1 MGFKVIRSK
10 DYQYVGRKDLYYVF
24 KDLYDNL
31 LLCKRVKFI
40 DDQGEVLF
48 GEDATTTDLHMSYN
62 KIGNLFDLS

>member
-10 DYQYVGRKDLYYVF
+10 DYQYVGRQNLYYVF

-40 DDQGEVLF
+40 NDQGEVLF
-48 GEDATTTDLHMSYN
+48 GEDATTTDLHLSYN
-62 KIGNLFDLS
+62 KVGHLFDLS